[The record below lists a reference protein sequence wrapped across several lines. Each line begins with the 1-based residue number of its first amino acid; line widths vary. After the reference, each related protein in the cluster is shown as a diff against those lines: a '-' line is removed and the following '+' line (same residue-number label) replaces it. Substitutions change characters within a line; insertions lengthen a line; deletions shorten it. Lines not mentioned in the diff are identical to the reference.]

1 MCCLVVDE
9 AGAELSYRR
18 KYEIKIGV
26 VSKQVR

>member
-9 AGAELSYRR
+9 AGAELSDGR
-18 KYEIKIGV
+18 KHEIEIGA

>member
-18 KYEIKIGV
+18 KYEIEIRV